1 MSPDSNEKSLGFIE
15 KIESTEG
22 GPVEFSLLSDSG
34 NATIDHW
41 ALRDPAYAGTGNDGI
56 PHPAVFVID
65 RGGIVRWSRIESDY
79 KQRPALDE
87 IQAALDA
94 VK

>member
-1 MSPDSNEKSLGFIE
+1 MSRSFIE

-22 GPVEFSLLSDSG
+22 GPVEFPLLSDADH
-34 NATIDHW
+34 ATIDRW
-41 ALRDPAYAGTGNDGI
+41 AVRDPAYTGTENDGL
-56 PHPAVFVID
+56 PRPAIFVLD
-65 RGGIVRWSRIESDY
+65 REGIVRWSRIETDY
-79 KQRPALDE
+79 KQRPELNE